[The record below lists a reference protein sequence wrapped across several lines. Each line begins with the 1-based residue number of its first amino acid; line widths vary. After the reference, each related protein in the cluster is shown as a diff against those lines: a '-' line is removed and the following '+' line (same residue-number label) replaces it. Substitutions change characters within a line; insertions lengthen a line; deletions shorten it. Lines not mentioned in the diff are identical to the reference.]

1 LAGVVL
7 GYYFGRMPADA
18 RAADAAHYAAGALAR
33 AEQVKAKARELADQ
47 VAETAESSST
57 RGGPSPDDLALLRA
71 KAREIANMT
80 LR

>member
-1 LAGVVL
+1 MAGCRRTHAL
-7 GYYFGRMPADA
+7 QTPLTI
-18 RAADAAHYAAGALAR
+18 AGTL

-57 RGGPSPDDLALLRA
+57 RGGPSPDDLALRRA